1 MTETWL
7 ERNWNRL
14 KKVVATL
21 HPGHK
26 LARQPLPHVPDEV
39 LRIPITCQH
48 CSNQTNKHKN
58 TTPVWNLPQRWRS
71 HTRPAGQPEE
81 VHVFLHEP
89 AARFHSLI
97 LLGLDHSSPRRW
109 IQIQPTQ
116 ACRRGRASWWI
127 LNLSSLICPHS
138 DTPPYSAKFPDPLW
152 PWTICSFQ
160 SADYPGNNCQTQNSL
175 FITWCGYLGSDQD
188 RWTILGLAR
197 QVARRAPDT
206 WGQTSN
212 NRQGASKQEPALLTQ
227 QTKANKIDS
236 NRL

>member
-71 HTRPAGQPEE
+71 HTRPVGQPEE

-116 ACRRGRASWWI
+116 VCRVGGASWWI

-138 DTPPYSAKFPDPLW
+138 DTHPRTRPSFLIHSDPGQFAVSSRQ
-152 PWTICSFQ
+152 II
-160 SADYPGNNCQTQNSL
+160 PGITVKLKIASL
-175 FITWCGYLGSDQD
+175 LRDAAI
-188 RWTILGLAR
+188 
-197 QVARRAPDT
+197 
-206 WGQTSN
+206 WGAIKT
-212 NRQGASKQEPALLTQ
+212 GELF
-227 QTKANKIDS
+227 
-236 NRL
+236 